1 MVYICNNMRTFKIYS
16 LLAIYL
22 FSCVCLVIDFH
33 YCGGEL
39 EKIALY
45 HADEDGCCGEHES
58 GKKDCCDDKFLI
70 IDTDDNEK
78 GKQYIV
84 KHADAVKG
92 ISEYASHIVNIVD
105 NNWVLEKMVIPI
117 NHAPPN
123 SQTIPL
129 FIKNR
134 ILLI

>member
-1 MVYICNNMRTFKIYS
+1 MRYFKIYS

-22 FSCVCLVIDFH
+22 FSCISLVIDFH

-39 EKIALY
+39 ESVALY
-45 HADEDGCCGEHES
+45 HADEADCCGEHE
-58 GKKDCCDDKFLI
+58 GNKPNCCKDEFLI
-70 IDTDDNEK
+70 VDTDDSEK
-78 GKQYIV
+78 NTDCVLAQTDIV
-84 KHADAVKG
+84 KS
-92 ISEYASHIVNIVD
+92 ISSYHPFIFSIVNND
-105 NNWVLEKMVIPI
+105 WVIEKMVIPI

-123 SQTIPL
+123 NTATPT

>member
-1 MVYICNNMRTFKIYS
+1 MRTFKIYS

-39 EKIALY
+39 ETVALY
-45 HADEDGCCGEHES
+45 HADEDNCCGEED
-58 GKKDCCDDKFLI
+58 GERPDCCEDKFVV

-78 GKQYIV
+78 ATRYLIKHTDVV
-84 KHADAVKG
+84 KSISDFPTG
-92 ISEYASHIVNIVD
+92 IISIVD
-105 NNWVLEKMVIPI
+105 NDLVLEKMVIPI

-123 SQTIPL
+123 KDLIPL

-134 ILLI
+134 MLLI